1 MKKLFSLILASTM
14 TVGLMA
20 CGGANASNTTT
31 SANKDTTSTV
41 AGDSVDAKDN
51 STEEKSYRIIMS
63 ILLRQIRIG

>member
-31 SANKDTTSTV
+31 SADKDTTSTV
-41 AGDSVDAKDN
+41 AEDSVDAKDN
-51 STEEKSYRIIMS
+51 STEKNPIVSFMS

>member
-51 STEEKSYRIIMS
+51 STEE
-63 ILLRQIRIG
+63 